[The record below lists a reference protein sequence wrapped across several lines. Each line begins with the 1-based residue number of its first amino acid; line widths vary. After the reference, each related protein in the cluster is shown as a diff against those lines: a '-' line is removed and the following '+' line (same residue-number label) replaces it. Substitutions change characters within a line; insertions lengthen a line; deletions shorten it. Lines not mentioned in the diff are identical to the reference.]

1 MFKTSLIIA
10 GSLLLSTAS
19 ISQAE
24 VISIA
29 DPRFEVANSVEG
41 VTRPTRG
48 MSMANVEREFGQAE
62 QTSSAVGEPPI
73 IRWDYPTFIVYFE
86 HNTVIHSVVP
96 H

>member
-1 MFKTSLIIA
+1 MFKFSLILA

-29 DPRFEVANSVEG
+29 DPRFEVANSSEG
-41 VTRPTRG
+41 VMRPTRG
-48 MSMANVEREFGQAE
+48 MSMTKVEQQFGQPE
-62 QTSSAVGEPPI
+62 QSSNAVGEPPI
-73 IRWDYPTFIVYFE
+73 TRWDYQDFVVYFE

>member
-1 MFKTSLIIA
+1 MFKTSLILA